1 MKDIIKNKAVLS
13 FVGGVIMTVAGSKFA
28 KSKQARKLAVNSLA
42 AGMKL
47 KDDTLATYETIK
59 EDAKDIVY
67 EAKNKK
73 AGE

>member
-1 MKDIIKNKAVLS
+1 MKDILKSKTVLS
-13 FVGGVIMTVAGSKFA
+13 FIGGMAMAIVGSKFA
-28 KSKQARKLAVNSLA
+28 KSEQARKIAVNSLA

-67 EAKNKK
+67 EARNKK